1 MCARCSSLDR
11 KATWH
16 VLHVKGW
23 VDCTDAMLLSVCNM
37 GRRGGEQRCVW
48 WWYSDAFDDKIA
60 SGVGLGRQN
69 YLEGRGCSISGLAVR
84 GELSNLP

>member
-1 MCARCSSLDR
+1 MDR
-11 KATWH
+11 
-16 VLHVKGW
+16 
-23 VDCTDAMLLSVCNM
+23 
-37 GRRGGEQRCVW
+37 RRGEQRRV